1 MLSAWEAGDRG
12 AAAAAAP
19 WEVIEET
26 FILGTPEQMKA
37 RLDTFVQG
45 GITLPILMTIAP
57 PEKLGETIEAL
68 APA

>member
-1 MLSAWEAGDRG
+1 
-12 AAAAAAP
+12 
-19 WEVIEET
+19 
-26 FILGTPEQMKA
+26 MKA
-37 RLDTFVQG
+37 RLDTFVRG